1 MKALITQRIYH
12 YEPYG
17 ELWECLDSELYAFLL
32 ECDIMGLGVSIQH
45 TDIQRLFEG
54 VEMLVLSGGND
65 LGEYPQRDKLEFALL
80 EFALTHNKKIL
91 GICRGM
97 QVIAKYF
104 GLELYESMHLVK
116 QLHTLQGILNYSV
129 RSYHKF
135 CIHQVPKGFEVLAR
149 VGEEIEAMR
158 SNQILG
164 VMWHPERERNETR
177 ARDIALV
184 CEFMGLNSDAG
195 ERNEIIA
202 NTSIE

>member
-32 ECDIMGLGVSIQH
+32 ECGIMGLGVSIQH
-45 TDIQRLFEG
+45 TDIQRLFKG

-80 EFALTHNKKIL
+80 EFALAHNKKVL

-104 GLELYESMHLVK
+104 GLELCESTHSVR
-116 QLHTLQGILNYSV
+116 QLHTLQGILNHSV
-129 RSYHKF
+129 RSYHRF
-135 CIHQVPKGFEVLAR
+135 CIHQAPRGFEVLAC
-149 VGEEIEAMR
+149 VGKEIEAMR
-158 SNQILG
+158 NDQILG
-164 VMWHPERERNETR
+164 VMWHPERECQESRV
-177 ARDIALV
+177 RDVVLV
-184 CEFMGLNSDAG
+184 REFMGLDSDNIPACKGG
-195 ERNEIIA
+195 E
-202 NTSIE
+202 